1 MVLLT
6 GHGMIDGGDDM
17 QQTATGW
24 NRGQELFSV
33 RWSYALPAELLG
45 RPHIQF
51 LRLAILFCL
60 GLNF

>member
-1 MVLLT
+1 
-6 GHGMIDGGDDM
+6 M